1 MARPTKTS
9 TAQNV
14 TMATARP
21 RRGTFHRCRPTTSG
35 LSSRATKPDTAIN
48 RTTSRSRYR
57 SLPAIKVTTTT
68 ATVTRIAR
76 SGMPCDSVDRHR
88 RARRVC
94 DGVLSGIDQAWQVHD
109 GGGQTPGPSG
119 SPAAGPA
126 RRRRWRLLQQLAGHD
141 DALDLVGRRAPG
153 TVTAGQGVPA
163 PAMRPPWRAPGC

>member
-94 DGVLSGIDQAWQVHD
+94 DGVLSGINQAWQVHD
-109 GGGQTPGPSG
+109 GGGQRQDPQAHP
-119 SPAAGPA
+119 PQDPREAGD
-126 RRRRWRLLQQLAGHD
+126 G
-141 DALDLVGRRAPG
+141 GYFSN
-153 TVTAGQGVPA
+153 
-163 PAMRPPWRAPGC
+163 WRAMTTRWIWLVPSYIWVIFASRIIRSTG